1 MTLEMESAQDARIR
15 IAILDGQRIV
25 REGLRMLIET
35 QKDLEVSAEIGMSAE
50 ALKTIHQI
58 QPDIILL
65 DLDLGEVN
73 IIDHIPE
80 IQAASKDSKILALTG
95 INDPEIHHRVLRNGA
110 KGIVLKE
117 ETGGVVLKAIRKVY
131 GGEAWIDHATTAR
144 ILIEISPSHHS
155 NNIDPEAEK
164 IALLTH
170 REREI
175 IEVLG
180 EGLNNKQIGEK
191 LFISE
196 ATARNHLTSILSKLG
211 LSDRFELAIYSYRHG
226 LAKLPV
232 SPTTH

>member
-1 MTLEMESAQDARIR
+1 MENAPDTPIR
-15 IAILDGQRIV
+15 IVILDGQRIV

-35 QKDLEVSAEIGMSAE
+35 QKDLEVSSEIGMSAE
-50 ALKTIHQI
+50 ALKTIHQT
-58 QPDIILL
+58 QPDVILL

-73 IIDHIPE
+73 IVALIPE

-95 INDPEIHHRVLRNGA
+95 INDPEFHHHALRNGA

-117 ETGGVVLKAIRKVY
+117 ETGEVVLKAIRKVH
-131 GGEAWIDHATTAR
+131 GGEAWIDHAATAR
-144 ILIEISPSHHS
+144 ILTEISLSHHS

-164 IALLTH
+164 ISLLTH

-226 LAKLPV
+226 LARLPV